1 MSVRLPNPWGRFV
14 PNLSKCLLS
23 IPQKQWLVDEI
34 ILHGKTAAEVGAK
47 YSMSRNTLS
56 KWVNR
61 CRKGSILHEKRG
73 RPEVISLPTETEII
87 RRVTQNVHNMTT
99 ADFET
104 DLQKLHRENIVAT
117 TETAECSVRP
127 ISRRSVSRLVAKL
140 KLKKGKA
147 EQTTDARALA
157 TADKLNSVSI
167 AAAHYLMVPL
177 TSPHLMINADGTSY
191 ATGGGLSAGIKV
203 YFLDEAQ
210 NGTTLKVP
218 AQKDKTLT
226 SYFVKYYM
234 CMTATGVTAA
244 PIYICA
250 DENMKEG
257 IIDVHEIPGLGVGQ
271 DITASGWVVFSKTR
285 SVNEE
290 FYRWW
295 FTTIFTKF
303 VIDLRSMYDLTD
315 AVRAYFNLG
324 GEDVQVK
331 PFRSP
336 AIQELCKEMNIII
349 GKPPASTTSISQPCD
364 VEKVFMASKTKN
376 KHIKHYKDIPQAA
389 MNTRL
394 RKMLIDHDS
403 ITGKKFK
410 SHHIKGLILGLQIV
424 QYILQTTSKKDTIM
438 DSFEKTGQYMKAT
451 GKCSVEK
458 ILGQCKETFT
468 TDEVTRVWANLPN
481 LCNILKLKG
490 ELQEKD
496 FAPLAMGGETPVGS
510 RSRDELVLNRRRF
523 CFLTHP
529 SLVMREA
536 QKADEKGAAVE
547 VKALKAAKRKSDAEA
562 KRLNPPAKK
571 ARRNAAVAVVAMENI
586 VV

>member
-1 MSVRLPNPWGRFV
+1 MSVRLPNPWGKFV
-14 PNLSKCLLS
+14 PNLAKSLLT

-34 ILHGKTAAEVGAK
+34 IHHGKSAAEVGAK
-47 YSMSRNTLS
+47 YSLSRNTIS
-56 KWVNR
+56 KWVSK
-61 CRKGSILHEKRG
+61 CRKGSILHEKGG
-73 RPEVISLPTETEII
+73 RPEVVTLPIETELR
-87 RRVTQNVHNMTT
+87 RRVTGGIHNITT

-104 DLQKLHRENIVAT
+104 DLQKLHRENVVAT
-117 TETAECSVRP
+117 TKTAECSVRP
-127 ISRRSVSRLVAKL
+127 ISRRSVGRLKTKL
-140 KLKKGKA
+140 KLKKAKA

-191 ATGGGLSAGIKV
+191 ATGGGLTSGIDV
-203 YFLDEAQ
+203 YFLEDSQKGA
-210 NGTTLKVP
+210 TLKVP

-226 SYFVKYYM
+226 SYFIKYYM

-257 IIDVHEIPGLGVGQ
+257 TIDVHEIPGLGIGQ
-271 DITASGWVVFSKTR
+271 DITATGWVVFSKTR

-303 VIDLRSMYDLTD
+303 VIDLRCTYDLSD
-315 AVRAYFNLG
+315 EVPAYFNLD
-324 GEDVQVK
+324 GEDVQIK
-331 PFRSP
+331 PFKSP
-336 AIQELCKEMNIII
+336 AIQALCKEMNIII

-364 VEKVFMASKTKN
+364 AGKVFMASKTKN
-376 KHIKHYKDIPQAA
+376 KHIKRVKDIPQAA
-389 MNTRL
+389 MNTKL
-394 RKMLIDHDS
+394 RQVLLDHDA

-410 SHHIKGLILGLQIV
+410 SHHIKSLILGLQIV
-424 QYILQTTSKKDTIM
+424 QYILQTTLRKDTIM
-438 DSFEKTGQYMKAT
+438 DSFEITGQYMKAT

-458 ILGQCKETFT
+458 ILGQCKQAFT
-468 TDEVTRVWANLPN
+468 TEEVTKVWSLLPT
-481 LCNILKLKG
+481 LCDVLKLRG

-496 FAPLAMGGETPVGS
+496 FLPLGMSDETPAGKK
-510 RSRDELVLNRRRF
+510 SRDELVLNRRRF

-536 QKADEKGAAVE
+536 QKADEKGVVLE
-547 VKALKAAKRKSDAEA
+547 DRALKAAKRKSDAEA
-562 KRLNPPAKK
+562 RRLNPPAKK
-571 ARRNAAVAVVAMENI
+571 ARRNAAVAVVAHVAI
-586 VV
+586 